1 MSGAWRT
8 AAWLLAGLG
17 LLIGGFFLPLPPGI
31 ASVSAAMIVAGGV
44 ALVLGAT
51 KVEMMIESLL
61 QRMARSTL
69 RAGADKSD

>member
-31 ASVSAAMIVAGGV
+31 ASVSAAIIVAGGV

-51 KVEMMIESLL
+51 KVQMMIESLL
-61 QRMARSTL
+61 QRTARSTP
-69 RAGADKSD
+69 RASADKSD

>member
-1 MSGAWRT
+1 MEQNRIPTITETLMPAMHGVMA
-8 AAWLLAGLG
+8 
-17 LLIGGFFLPLPPGI
+17 
-31 ASVSAAMIVAGGV
+31 AAMIVAGGV
-44 ALVLGAT
+44 ALVLAAT

>member
-51 KVEMMIESLL
+51 KVQMMIESLL
-61 QRMARSTL
+61 QRTARSTP
-69 RAGADKSD
+69 RASADKSD

>member
-1 MSGAWRT
+1 
-8 AAWLLAGLG
+8 LLAGLG

-51 KVEMMIESLL
+51 KVQMMIESLL
-61 QRMARSTL
+61 QRTARSTP
-69 RAGADKSD
+69 RASADKSD

>member
-51 KVEMMIESLL
+51 KVQMMIESLL
-61 QRMARSTL
+61 QRTAHSTP
-69 RAGADKSD
+69 RASADNSD